1 MRKNIKVWTIS
12 ALVSLSVCA
21 YANAQT
27 EPDVYVD
34 LSALDELSGTGSP
47 VIHTEPLF
55 PVVTARQAA
64 EEKAKPAK
72 KAVRKKLN
80 LPRPNLL

>member
-64 EEKAKPAK
+64 EEKQ
-72 KAVRKKLN
+72 N
-80 LPRPNLL
+80 RPKRQSEKS

>member
-55 PVVTARQAA
+55 PVVTARQ
-64 EEKAKPAK
+64 
-72 KAVRKKLN
+72 KKLN